1 MDNEITTLTLATAS
15 LVMSIWALWR
25 TLQMSD
31 QERKEYEYY
40 LQECRVKVGGDISWK
55 QKLSAWNGA
64 KGGPSPKWHWIKP
77 VMWPF
82 GN

>member
-1 MDNEITTLTLATAS
+1 MNDEANFMIALLALLFAC
-15 LVMSIWALWR
+15 LALWR
-25 TLQMSD
+25 VLPMTE
-31 QERKEYEYY
+31 QERKEYDYY
-40 LQECRVKVGGDISWK
+40 LEEFRSKVGGVVTWK

-77 VMWPF
+77 VQWPF